1 MIGRAERKRPHKP
14 SVIERVIAVLV
25 AALAL
30 QQGYQGAEGLR
41 EGHSPGLVT
50 LGYGIILVTGL
61 IAAYALWRG
70 LDWAPGALGLNGLLT
85 AVFVVS
91 LGPLL
96 GIPPEGRNGLWI
108 GGGVILLL
116 TAAGFWYT
124 QRRVRQL
131 SAVDQFPS

>member
-1 MIGRAERKRPHKP
+1 MIKVVRHSAHKP

-25 AALAL
+25 AAIAL

-41 EGHSPGLVT
+41 EGHDPRLVT
-50 LGYGIILVTGL
+50 LGYTMVLITGIV
-61 IAAYALWRG
+61 AAYAVWRG
-70 LDWAPGALGLNGLLT
+70 LDWGPGALGLNGLMT

-96 GIPPEGRNGLWI
+96 DIPPEGRSGLWI
-108 GGGVILLL
+108 GGGVIVLL

-124 QRRVRQL
+124 QRRVRRP
-131 SAVDQFPS
+131 SVDHLPS

>member
-1 MIGRAERKRPHKP
+1 MIGQEQRKPPHKP
-14 SVIERVIAVLV
+14 SVIERIIAVLV

-30 QQGYQGAEGLR
+30 QQGYQGALGLR
-41 EGHSPGLVT
+41 ERHDPRLVT
-50 LGYGIILVTGL
+50 LGYGIVLVTGL

-70 LDWAPGALGLNGLLT
+70 LDWGPGALGLNGFLT

-96 GIPPEGRNGLWI
+96 GIPPEGRSGLWI

-124 QRRVRQL
+124 QRRVRV
-131 SAVDQFPS
+131 APSPNA

>member
-1 MIGRAERKRPHKP
+1 MTTVVRHTAHRP

-30 QQGYQGAEGLR
+30 KQGYQGAEGLR
-41 EGHSPGLVT
+41 EGHDPRLVT
-50 LGYGIILVTGL
+50 AGYAIVLVTGL
-61 IAAYALWRG
+61 VAAYALWRG
-70 LDWAPGALGLNGLLT
+70 LDWGPGALGLNGLMT

-96 GIPPEGRNGLWI
+96 HIPPEARSGLWI
-108 GGGVILLL
+108 GGGVIVVL

-124 QRRVRQL
+124 QRRVRRL
-131 SAVDQFPS
+131 SAVDQLPS

>member
-1 MIGRAERKRPHKP
+1 MRPHKP

-41 EGHSPGLVT
+41 EGHDPRLVT
-50 LGYGIILVTGL
+50 LGYGIVLVTGL

-70 LDWAPGALGLNGLLT
+70 LDWGPGALGLNGLLT

-96 GIPPEGRNGLWI
+96 GIPPEARNGLWI

-124 QRRVRQL
+124 QRRVRV
-131 SAVDQFPS
+131 APSPNA